1 MKKIGIF
8 DKFRHHVLR
17 FVPVDSF
24 LWFFFFKMTNIKN
37 TSKDIKQEEVLQ
49 AVVIADDFDGIF
61 SDYCVPDNVVSSMY
75 STHI

>member
-1 MKKIGIF
+1 
-8 DKFRHHVLR
+8 
-17 FVPVDSF
+17 
-24 LWFFFFKMTNIKN
+24 MTNIKN